1 MSYLSKQ
8 TMFGEKTNI
17 EYKWGETMKENI
29 SYFFFQLVRGKDT
42 SDLEDNLYKLL
53 SEIKTNVNRYQEE
66 LVILYKILCQ
76 NKYSQRSKYTKKVI
90 YRIFITCYAQLDEY

>member
-42 SDLEDNLYKLL
+42 SDLEDKLYKLI
-53 SEIKTNVNRYQEE
+53 SEIKTNVNR
-66 LVILYKILCQ
+66 
-76 NKYSQRSKYTKKVI
+76 
-90 YRIFITCYAQLDEY
+90 